1 MFAHS
6 WQLYE
11 AFLHVTHSC
20 MQRSAGKLS
29 CKHFPPPRKKVC
41 PVLTLPPTKI
51 SHCLS
56 WLGSTG
62 GENVHGT
69 LTLTNERHSQDNER
83 HSHQTSYCKLL
94 RFTLAPSFSKLLNL
108 MQPEWCLTNHLH
120 SPCSGQQRRQPR
132 RTPPQL
138 SGLHCGFALC
148 TAPGQTHA
156 KHRSATHPSFTQAT
170 AQPHFCYVIPHPV
183 FSLVSFFTNTT
194 IAQITE

>member
-1 MFAHS
+1 MYAEIC
-6 WQLYE
+6 WQ
-11 AFLHVTHSC
+11 T
-20 MQRSAGKLS
+20 
-29 CKHFPPPRKKVC
+29 
-41 PVLTLPPTKI
+41 VLQTLPPPKKKGL
-51 SHCLS
+51 SCLDAATNEDFS
-56 WLGSTG
+56 LPFLVRVDRWGKCAR
-62 GENVHGT
+62 H
-69 LTLTNERHSQDNER
+69 LTQTNERHSQDNER

-108 MQPEWCLTNHLH
+108 MQPQWCLTNHFH
-120 SPCSGQQRRQPR
+120 FPCSGQQRRQPR

-170 AQPHFCYVIPHPV
+170 AQPHFCYVTPHPV
-183 FSLVSFFTNTT
+183 FSLGGFFTNTT